1 MANTPCARLMNPIR
15 PIVTD
20 RPTEITYRIMPKAA
34 PWKATLTSEERNSAR
49 GLLLLLQLFPGI
61 LHRGS
66 DRLELDV
73 GELAADLL
81 HLAQVFVLDDVAC
94 LRIDRDRSPRAVR
107 ALVVLEHLH
116 RLVGVELAV
125 LRLDRLEDHG
135 DAVPGAGGEEVGHFV
150 GAVLLLPGGDEGLVG
165 GTVRGSRIVMHGQH

>member
-61 LHRGS
+61 LHGGPH
-66 DRLELDV
+66 RLDLDV
-73 GELAADLL
+73 GRLAADLA
-81 HLAQVFVLDDVAC
+81 HLAQVLVLHDVAR
-94 LRIDRDRSPRAVR
+94 LGIDRNRAARTVR
-107 ALVVLEHLH
+107 ILVGLEDLH
-116 RLVGVELAV
+116 RLVRVELAL
-125 LRLDRLEDHG
+125 LRLDRREDHV
-135 DAVPGAGGEEVGHFV
+135 DAVPRGRGKEVRHLV
-150 GAVLLLPGGDEGLVG
+150 GAVFLLPCGDERLVG
-165 GTVRGSRIVMHGQH
+165 GALGRRRIVV